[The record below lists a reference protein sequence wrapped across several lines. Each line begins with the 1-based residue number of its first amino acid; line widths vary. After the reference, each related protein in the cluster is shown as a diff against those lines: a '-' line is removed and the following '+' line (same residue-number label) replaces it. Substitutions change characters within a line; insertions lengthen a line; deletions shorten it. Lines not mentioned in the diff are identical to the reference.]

1 MTCKNC
7 GAKLAAGEAFCGKC
21 GAPVTPERP
30 SREEIRARVQGGGRQ
45 SAPARGRAP
54 AARAAGPI
62 SLDKSKLFI
71 LIAAILGLLQ
81 IVYLFVKSIFISI
94 SYGEMTASEGAS
106 IYTVLK
112 EGEAGFLGVLLLLFC
127 LALVASIAVPVLLRR
142 QPRPLATIVVA
153 GLTLL
158 GGDPFEEENQEALL
172 GLLEQIR
179 ERYGNSRTIWAYTG
193 YVYERDL
200 VPGGRKHTD
209 ATDRILA
216 ALDVLVDGP
225 FILEQKNLMLQFR
238 GSANQ
243 RILDMPSTLERGE
256 AVLAEGYR

>member
-1 MTCKNC
+1 MNYSVIKEYDIAN
-7 GAKLAAGEAFCGKC
+7 
-21 GAPVTPERP
+21 
-30 SREEIRARVQGGGRQ
+30 
-45 SAPARGRAP
+45 
-54 AARAAGPI
+54 GP
-62 SLDKSKLFI
+62 
-71 LIAAILGLLQ
+71 GCRTT
-81 IVYLFVKSIFISI
+81 LFVSGCRNHCERCFQPETWNFA
-94 SYGEMTASEGAS
+94 YGQAFDEETKRYILDSLEPE
-106 IYTVLK
+106 Y
-112 EGEAGFLGVLLLLFC
+112 
-127 LALVASIAVPVLLRR
+127 
-142 QPRPLATIVVA
+142 VA

-158 GGDPFEEENQEALL
+158 GGDPFEEENQEALT

-179 ERYGNSRTIWAYTG
+179 ERYGRTRTIWAYTG

-216 ALDVLVDGP
+216 DLDVLVDGP